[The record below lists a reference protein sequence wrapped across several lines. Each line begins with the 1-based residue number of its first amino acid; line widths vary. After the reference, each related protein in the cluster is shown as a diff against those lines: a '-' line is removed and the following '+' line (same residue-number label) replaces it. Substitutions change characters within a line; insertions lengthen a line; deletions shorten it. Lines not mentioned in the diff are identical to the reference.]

1 LLSELVEI
9 IPLKGKQEDE
19 MSVVQAIDIAPA
31 PVAEQPEFSRIVW
44 ASTIGTIIEW
54 YDFLIYGTAAALVFN
69 KLFFPTLDPLAG
81 TLAAFATYAVGFGA
95 RPLGGIIFG
104 HYGDRLGRK
113 TMLTLTMLIM
123 GVGTFLIGCLPSY
136 GSIGI
141 WAPILLVALRV
152 LQGVGVGGEWG
163 GAVLMVVEH
172 APAGRRGLYG
182 SLVQIGFPAGIAAS
196 TGTFLALSS
205 LPESSFLAWGWRI
218 PFLIS
223 SVLVGVGLFIRLR
236 IAETP
241 AFEKLQD
248 EQKVAPMPL
257 AILLAHHKRELLI
270 SIGLKVSEVA
280 WVYIMTVFVIT
291 YGAGHLGL
299 PKSLILNAI
308 LGAALLEFITMP
320 LFGWMS
326 DIVGRR
332 AMFIAGSLLSALCA
346 FAVFTL
352 LDTRN
357 PTIVVASIA
366 VIVSITHAMMFG
378 PEAAY
383 LPELFGTKTRY
394 TGCSIGCQVAA
405 AISGGLA
412 PVVATGLLGWSG
424 STWPISIYLVVLAA
438 ITLVSALAS
447 AETKDLDMLR
457 P

>member
-1 LLSELVEI
+1 LLSKLVEI
-9 IPLKGKQEDE
+9 IPLKGKQEDD

-31 PVAEQPEFSRIVW
+31 SAAERPEFSRIVW

-113 TMLTLTMLIM
+113 AMLTLTMLIM

-152 LQGVGVGGEWG
+152 LQGIGVGGEWG

-196 TGTFLALSS
+196 TGTFLLLSS

-223 SVLVGVGLFIRLR
+223 SILVGVGLFIRLR

-257 AILLAHHKRELLI
+257 AVLFADHKRELLI
-270 SIGLKVSEVA
+270 SVGLKVSEVA

-291 YGAGHLGL
+291 YGTGQLGL

-320 LFGWMS
+320 FFGWMS

-332 AMFIAGSLLSALCA
+332 AMFIAGSLLSAVCA

-447 AETKDLDMLR
+447 TETKDLDMLR

>member
-1 LLSELVEI
+1 LLSKLVEI
-9 IPLKGKQEDE
+9 IPLKGKQEDD

-31 PVAEQPEFSRIVW
+31 SAAERPEFSRIVW

-113 TMLTLTMLIM
+113 AMLTLTMLIM

-152 LQGVGVGGEWG
+152 LQGIGVGGEWG

-196 TGTFLALSS
+196 TGTFLLLSS

-223 SVLVGVGLFIRLR
+223 SILVGVGLFIRLR

-257 AILLAHHKRELLI
+257 AVLFADHKRELLI
-270 SIGLKVSEVA
+270 SVGLKVSEVA

-291 YGAGHLGL
+291 YGTGQLGL

-320 LFGWMS
+320 FFGWMS

-332 AMFIAGSLLSALCA
+332 AMFIAGSLLSAVCA

-447 AETKDLDMLR
+447 TETRDLDMLR

>member
-1 LLSELVEI
+1 VEI
-9 IPLKGKQEDE
+9 IPLKGKQEDD

-31 PVAEQPEFSRIVW
+31 SAAERPEFSRIVW

-113 TMLTLTMLIM
+113 AMLTLTMLIM

-152 LQGVGVGGEWG
+152 LQGIGVGGEWG

-196 TGTFLALSS
+196 TGTFLLLSS

-223 SVLVGVGLFIRLR
+223 SILVGVGLFIRLR

-257 AILLAHHKRELLI
+257 AVLFADHKRELLI
-270 SIGLKVSEVA
+270 SVGLKVSEVA

-291 YGAGHLGL
+291 YGTGQLGL

-320 LFGWMS
+320 FFGWMS

-332 AMFIAGSLLSALCA
+332 AMFIAGSLLSAVCA

-357 PTIVVASIA
+357 PTIVVVSIA

-447 AETKDLDMLR
+447 TETKDMDMLR

>member
-1 LLSELVEI
+1 LLSKLVEI
-9 IPLKGKQEDE
+9 IPLKGKQEDD

-31 PVAEQPEFSRIVW
+31 SAAERPEFSRIVW

-113 TMLTLTMLIM
+113 AMLTLTMLIM

-152 LQGVGVGGEWG
+152 LQGIGVGGEWG

-196 TGTFLALSS
+196 TGTFLLLSS

-223 SVLVGVGLFIRLR
+223 SILVGVGLFIRLR

-241 AFEKLQD
+241 AFEKLQN
-248 EQKVAPMPL
+248 EQKVVPMPL
-257 AILLAHHKRELLI
+257 AVLFADHKRELLI
-270 SIGLKVSEVA
+270 SVGLKVSAVA
-280 WVYIMTVFVIT
+280 WLSIMTVFVIT
-291 YGAGHLGL
+291 YGTGQLGL

-320 LFGWMS
+320 FFGWMS

-332 AMFIAGSLLSALCA
+332 AMFIAGSLLSAVCA

-447 AETKDLDMLR
+447 TETRDLDMLR

>member
-1 LLSELVEI
+1 
-9 IPLKGKQEDE
+9 
-19 MSVVQAIDIAPA
+19 MSVTQTIDSTALAVEEAP
-31 PVAEQPEFSRIVW
+31 ELSRIVW

-113 TMLTLTMLIM
+113 AMLMMTMLIM
-123 GVGTFLIGCLPSY
+123 GVGTFLIGCLPDYSQ
-136 GSIGI
+136 IGI

-152 LQGVGVGGEWG
+152 LQGIGVGGEWG
-163 GAVLMVVEH
+163 GAVLMVIEH
-172 APAGRRGLYG
+172 APEGKRGLYG

-196 TGTFLALSS
+196 TGTFLLLTM
-205 LPESSFLAWGWRI
+205 LPDSSFLAWGWRI
-218 PFLIS
+218 PFLVSAI
-223 SVLVGVGLFIRLR
+223 LVGVGLFIRLR

-241 AFEKLQD
+241 AFEKLAN
-248 EQKVAPMPL
+248 EQEIAPMPL
-257 AILLAHHKRELLI
+257 AELFANNKRELLI

-280 WVYIMTVFVIT
+280 WVYIMTVFIIA
-291 YGAGHLGL
+291 YGVSIGL
-299 PKSLILNAI
+299 PKPLILNSI
-308 LGAALLEFITMP
+308 LAAALLEFITMP
-320 LFGWMS
+320 LFGWAS
-326 DIVGRR
+326 DKVGRR
-332 AMFIAGSLLSALCA
+332 AMFIAGSLLSAVCA
-346 FAVFTL
+346 FAVFSL
-352 LDTRN
+352 LGTKN
-357 PTIVVASIA
+357 PTIVVLSVA

-424 STWPISIYLVVLAA
+424 ATWPISIYLVVLAA
-438 ITLVSALAS
+438 ISLVAALAS
-447 AETKDLDMLR
+447 KETKDLNLLR
-457 P
+457 H

>member
-1 LLSELVEI
+1 
-9 IPLKGKQEDE
+9 
-19 MSVVQAIDIAPA
+19 MSVTQAINLA
-31 PVAEQPEFSRIVW
+31 PVRAAEQPEFSRIVW

-113 TMLTLTMLIM
+113 KMLTLTMLIM
-123 GVGTFLIGCLPSY
+123 GVGTFLIGCLPAY

-141 WAPILLVALRV
+141 WAPIFLVALRI
-152 LQGVGVGGEWG
+152 LQGIGVGGEWG

-172 APAGRRGLYG
+172 APPGKRGFYG

-196 TGTFLALSS
+196 TGTFLLLSA
-205 LPESSFLAWGWRI
+205 LPEASFLAWGWRV

-223 SVLVGVGLFIRLR
+223 AVLVGVGLFIRLR
-236 IAETP
+236 VAETP
-241 AFEKLQD
+241 AFERLQD
-248 EQKVAPMPL
+248 EQKIAPMPL
-257 AILLAHHKRELLI
+257 TELIANHKRELLI

-280 WVYIMTVFVIT
+280 WVYIMTVFIIT
-291 YGAGHLGL
+291 YGTGKLGL

-308 LGAALLEFITMP
+308 LAAALLEFVTMP
-320 LFGWMS
+320 LFGWAS
-326 DIVGRR
+326 DKVGRR
-332 AMFIAGSLLSALCA
+332 LMFIVGSLLSAVCA
-346 FAVFTL
+346 FAIFAL

-357 PTIVVASIA
+357 PTIVVVSIA
-366 VIVSITHAMMFG
+366 VVVSLTHAMMFG

-424 STWPISIYLVVLAA
+424 ATWPISIYLVVLAA
-438 ITLVSALAS
+438 ISLVSALAS

-457 P
+457 L